1 VVVVSYCHSKIS
13 SVFEVVAGV
22 ELVREESVGVD
33 GPRIKNWIDAMMI
46 MELVGVMVVTKA
58 VLESVMAALR

>member
-1 VVVVSYCHSKIS
+1 
-13 SVFEVVAGV
+13 VFEVVAGV

-33 GPRIKNWIDAMMI
+33 GPRKKNWIDAMMI